1 MPQNRKF
8 QQYDAVKVYA
18 PEEYSPFYVIGRIIG
33 INTHKYV
40 DSRMDRVE
48 YCVLYYGR
56 HGKNVVIHVT
66 EDRLRIMPME
76 NPPFCPSNKVAK
88 SYIEDSYEKNKEIT
102 DAD

>member
-33 INTHKYV
+33 TVTHKYV
-40 DSRMDRVE
+40 DSSMDRVE

-56 HGKNVVIHVT
+56 HCRDEVINVT
-66 EDRLRIMPME
+66 EDRLRIMPIE
-76 NPPFCPSNKVAK
+76 NPPFCVSNSHAK
-88 SYIEDSYEKNKEIT
+88 SYIQDSYEKNKEIT